1 MKTDRA
7 SFPDRFHIDNAAPQR
22 CVPSFSYIPSL
33 GITAGRC
40 SSAGFLPRQHQDP
53 HDIIVWVLVSC
64 RSREQELLSI
74 IHCGTKLFVCF
85 FNFQMRQNEG
95 NDCIQSEGNHKIHD
109 LQHRDAGFGLDSQ
122 RAIKMTCSQQPAGNS
137 GAKRRQVLRPEKC
150 RSTSFHPRAY
160 ASSAKY
166 IPSRLRSR
174 RSCRPAKD
182 LTQSS
187 DCSKEQH
194 QGHIAAAHTATSAR
208 ATVARV

>member
-40 SSAGFLPRQHQDP
+40 SSAGLLPRQHQDP
-53 HDIIVWVLVSC
+53 HDTIVWVLVSY

-74 IHCGTKLFVCF
+74 VHCGTKLFVCF

-95 NDCIQSEGNHKIHD
+95 DDSIQRKRNDEIYD

-122 RAIKMTCSQQPAGNS
+122 RTTKVM
-137 GAKRRQVLRPEKC
+137 
-150 RSTSFHPRAY
+150 
-160 ASSAKY
+160 
-166 IPSRLRSR
+166 
-174 RSCRPAKD
+174 
-182 LTQSS
+182 
-187 DCSKEQH
+187 
-194 QGHIAAAHTATSAR
+194 SAR
-208 ATVARV
+208 LPITLLTGISAPRSLCKNGQPMCHSSICLGAGAIFLRFWI